1 MKCLTFYKRLFFNQK
16 QMLLTFFLKSVVVS
30 GFQDREYVILYCETF
45 VISLFFLH
53 KKQYACCFGSHRA
66 SVCDKC

>member
-53 KKQYACCFGSHRA
+53 KK
-66 SVCDKC
+66 